1 MFSPLNINIKASRY
15 FRFYYYGC
23 LLFSGYAVSYSDIS
37 FVLSTCLIIVLLILA
52 RFYAIVPPVER
63 LIWDLDEHSIRLLC
77 VGEVWYD
84 GLKIEKIHLLPY
96 LYFFKLRTKSGKNL
110 SLCFFPDSVSVED
123 YRRLRVA
130 LKIGKMTLEPKAT
143 HS

>member
-1 MFSPLNINIKASRY
+1 MFSPLNISIKASRY

-23 LLFSGYAVSYSDIS
+23 LLLSGWAVFYSDIS
-37 FVLSTCLIIVLLILA
+37 ILLSTSLIVVLLILA
-52 RFYAIVPPVER
+52 RFYSTIPPVER

-77 VGEVWYD
+77 AGEVWHD

-96 LYFFKLRTKSGKNL
+96 LYFFKLRTKSGKKI

-130 LKIGKMTLEPKAT
+130 LKIGKMILEPKAT